1 MRIFNSIHVRT
12 YSGTPGLSLLSTD
25 SLLFLSLLLLLDFL
39 FLSVFL
45 FLPSCGC
52 SRYYI
57 IFLPGQEG

>member
-1 MRIFNSIHVRT
+1 MRIFNCMHLRT
-12 YSGTPGLSLLSTD
+12 YSDTFGLSLLSTD
-25 SLLFLSLLLLLDFL
+25 SLLFLRLLLLLDFL

-57 IFLPGQEG
+57 TSLPGQEG